1 MNKFKYYFG
10 FLLITIFISLF
21 LMQANLEINLPYI
34 FSDFSKSNIQPKI
47 DYKITNVYNH
57 SIFDNLT
64 IEKVEFNITKDLI
77 AFLHIPK
84 TGGTDFEIKLVSNL
98 TRFNQRLKNVT
109 NACEFKPN
117 EVIDQKLKLNQYYS
131 KYYCGRHLKYNV
143 RRPDSMQNSWLFS
156 RYTYGWGLRWS
167 CKRLFCIF
175 FVFGKKSPFLG
186 NVHSDYAKLKNCMPN
201 VRKINSFLR
210 NIHIITILRD
220 PKLRYISEYIHTVC
234 FNFII

>member
-10 FLLITIFISLF
+10 FLLVIISISLF
-21 LMQANLEINLPYI
+21 LMQANLEINYPYI
-34 FSDFSKSNIQPKI
+34 FSDFSKSNMKPKI

-117 EVIDQKLKLNQYYS
+117 EVIDLKLKLNQYYS
-131 KYYCGRHLKYNV
+131 KYYCGRYLKYNV

-167 CKRLFCIF
+167 CKRLFCILLF
-175 FVFGKKSPFLG
+175 FGKKISIFKKI
-186 NVHSDYAKLKNCMPN
+186 SKNLH
-201 VRKINSFLR
+201 F
-210 NIHIITILRD
+210 
-220 PKLRYISEYIHTVC
+220 
-234 FNFII
+234 